1 MKYELSEI
9 KVRYW
14 GIFMK
19 QLIKIKEK
27 EMMIKEKLVVLKE
40 LEECKV
46 VFFIIKYILIK
57 NEFSKVFFIGQV
69 LLFLF
74 YLKLINGE

>member
-27 EMMIKEKLVVLKE
+27 EMMIKEKIVVLKE

-46 VFFIIKYILIK
+46 VFIIKYILIK

>member
-9 KVRYW
+9 KVRYC

-27 EMMIKEKLVVLKE
+27 EMMIKEKIVVLKE
-40 LEECKV
+40 VEECKV